1 MNRLVLISLATC
13 LLLTLSACATKKP
26 EKKTPDS
33 ESQVKIPTAFEQL
46 SLKSDA
52 RMVFEDTGQFILL
65 EGSKCMQRDNGREP
79 VSIVQWIEMP
89 GYVDSGTVVLNGW
102 DLRYASQDREVNSMR
117 ADIVHSKLVKN
128 TGSTFLVFEAQ
139 GKLDD
144 QNRNG
149 AFEFC
154 VFYSAFG
161 YSSAEIGATIEEDYN
176 GVETSA
182 LQDED
187 QGAVATMEHTG
198 KKGTLKKNDAIAIIP
213 RGFDF
218 QFADT
223 FECEWRWIPCKWRD
237 RTDYP
242 LLQAAYNLSQA
253 NTAPNPGGSPHW
265 AVQTIFKDNN
275 TRAYRVKTRAAW
287 IRGRSVKLRADF
299 LALNPRTG
307 KASICRKSA
316 DGVVHT
322 QTIRVNELPYDYA
335 IPMLTGWDLTN
346 ECEQQRVQR
355 AGIWIHDIRFDPQ
368 SQRLEYKV
376 SSILRD
382 RDGAPSFNSAH
393 RVTVLGLNRLSS
405 LSQQR
410 PTGLRLKIRD

>member
-1 MNRLVLISLATC
+1 
-13 LLLTLSACATKKP
+13 
-26 EKKTPDS
+26 
-33 ESQVKIPTAFEQL
+33 
-46 SLKSDA
+46 
-52 RMVFEDTGQFILL
+52 
-65 EGSKCMQRDNGREP
+65 MQRDNGREP
-79 VSIVQWIEMP
+79 VTSVQWVEMP

-102 DLRYASQDREVNSMR
+102 DLRYVNQDREVNSMR
-117 ADIVHSKLVKN
+117 ADITHSKLVKN
-128 TGSTFLVFEAQ
+128 AGSTFLAFEAQ

-144 QNRNG
+144 QNRND

-154 VFYSAFG
+154 VFYTAFG
-161 YSSAEIGATIEEDYN
+161 YHSAEIGAAIEEDYN
-176 GVETSA
+176 GIETSA
-182 LQDED
+182 VLDEN
-187 QGAVATMEHTG
+187 QGAVAAMEYTG
-198 KKGTLKKNDAIAIIP
+198 QKGTLKKNDAIAIIP

-218 QFADT
+218 QFADA
-223 FECEWRWIPCKWRD
+223 FECEWRLLPCKWSD

-253 NTAPNPGGSPHW
+253 NTASNLDGRPHW
-265 AVQTIFKDNN
+265 ATQTIFKDNS
-275 TRAYRVKTRAAW
+275 TRAHRVKTRAAW

-299 LALNPRTG
+299 LALNPRAG
-307 KASICRKSA
+307 KANTCRKSV
-316 DGVVHT
+316 DGVVRT
-322 QTIRVNELPYDYA
+322 QTVRINELPYDYA

-405 LSQQR
+405 SAQKR
-410 PTGLRLKIRD
+410 PPGVRLKLRE

>member
-13 LLLTLSACATKKP
+13 LLLSLSACATKKP

-33 ESQVKIPTAFEQL
+33 ESQVKIPAAFEQL
-46 SLKSDA
+46 SLKSEA
-52 RMVFEDTGQFILL
+52 RTVFEDAGKFILL

-79 VSIVQWIEMP
+79 VTIVQWIEMP

-102 DLRYASQDREVNSMR
+102 DLRYANQDREVNSMR
-117 ADIVHSKLVKN
+117 ADITHSKLVKN
-128 TGSTFLVFEAQ
+128 TGSTFLAFEAQ

-144 QNRNG
+144 QNRSD

-154 VFYSAFG
+154 VFYTAFG
-161 YSSAEIGATIEEDYN
+161 YQSAEIGATIEEDYN

-182 LQDED
+182 LQDEN
-187 QGAVATMEHTG
+187 QGAVTVMEHTG
-198 KKGTLKKNDAIAIIP
+198 QKGTLKRNEAIAIIP

-242 LLQAAYNLSQA
+242 LLQAAYNLSQTNA
-253 NTAPNPGGSPHW
+253 APNPDGSPHW
-265 AVQTIFKDNN
+265 AAQTIFKDNN
-275 TRAYRVKTRAAW
+275 THAHRVKTRAAW

-299 LALNPRTG
+299 LALNPRAG
-307 KASICRKSA
+307 KANTCRKSA
-316 DGVVHT
+316 DGVVRT
-322 QTIRVNELPYDYA
+322 QTVRIHELPYDYA

-355 AGIWIHDIRFDPQ
+355 AGIWIHDIHFDPQ

-393 RVTVLGLNRLSS
+393 RVTVLGLNLLSS
-405 LSQQR
+405 AAQQR
-410 PTGLRLKIRD
+410 APRFRLKLRE

>member
-1 MNRLVLISLATC
+1 MNRLVLISLAIC
-13 LLLTLSACATKKP
+13 LLLSLSSCATKKT

-33 ESQVKIPTAFEQL
+33 EPKVKIPTAFEQL
-46 SLKSDA
+46 SLKSEA
-52 RMVFEDTGQFILL
+52 KTVFEDAGKFILL

-79 VSIVQWIEMP
+79 VTIVQWIEMP

-102 DLRYASQDREVNSMR
+102 DLRYVNQDREVNSMR
-117 ADIVHSKLVKN
+117 ADITHSKLVKN
-128 TGSTFLVFEAQ
+128 AGSTFLVFEAQ

-144 QNRNG
+144 QNRND

-154 VFYSAFG
+154 VFYTAFG
-161 YSSAEIGATIEEDYN
+161 YHSAEIGATIEEDCN
-176 GVETSA
+176 GIETSA
-182 LQDED
+182 VQDEN
-187 QGAVATMEHTG
+187 QGAVAAMEYSG
-198 KKGTLKKNDAIAIIP
+198 QKGTLKKNDAIAIIP

-218 QFADT
+218 QFADA
-223 FECEWRWIPCKWRD
+223 FECEWRLLPCKWSD

-253 NTAPNPGGSPHW
+253 NTAPNLDGSPYW
-265 AVQTIFKDNN
+265 TAQTIFKDNN
-275 TRAYRVKTRAAW
+275 TRAHRVKTRAAW

-299 LALNPRTG
+299 LALNPRSG
-307 KASICRKSA
+307 KANTCRKSV
-316 DGVVHT
+316 DGVVRT
-322 QTIRVNELPYDYA
+322 QTVRINELPYDYV

-405 LSQQR
+405 SAHQR
-410 PTGLRLKIRD
+410 PPRVRLKLRE